1 MDAKEN
7 YLRAA
12 EMREPEW
19 IPCAVSIS
27 PPLWHRYRERME
39 DLVLRHPTIFGEHRK
54 GSRDFDDFGIRR
66 KGNEVTD
73 EWGCVWGFLV
83 DGLQGQVVKHP
94 LEDWEALDSYEP
106 PDPLLLNNVPEE
118 GAPPSLDS
126 FDKARDEVEDNKRRG
141 KLAVGHCSHGF
152 MFQRLY
158 YLRGFSNL
166 MKDFASEPPQLKKL
180 IDIVLDYNMKVIG
193 RWLDV
198 GLDLLVF
205 GDDVGIQDR
214 LPIHPVKFRR
224 YLIPAYSRMFMAARE
239 KDVHVFLHSDG
250 HIMEVA
256 EDLIDAG
263 VSILNPQDL
272 VNGVDDIRRRLKG
285 KVCIDL
291 DIDRQ
296 KIVPFGKPQEVK
308 RHIRRVVS
316 ALNSPEG
323 GFMMTAGI
331 YPPTPLENIE
341 ALCEALEEAGGGPK
355 F

>member
-7 YLRAA
+7 YLRAV

-27 PPLWHRYRERME
+27 PPLWHKYRERME
-39 DLVLRHPTIFGEHRK
+39 DLVLRRPMIFGEYRK

-66 KGNEVTD
+66 KGNTVTD
-73 EWGCVWGFLV
+73 EWGCVWQFLV
-83 DGLQGQVVKHP
+83 DGLQGQVMKHP
-94 LEDWEALDSYEP
+94 IEDWEALDSYEA
-106 PDPLLLNNVPEE
+106 PDPLLLNNVQEE
-118 GAPPSLDS
+118 GAPPSVNS
-126 FDKARDEVEDNKRRG
+126 FDKARNDVEEDRKEGN
-141 KLAVGHCSHGF
+141 LTVGHCSHGF

-166 MKDFASEPPQLKKL
+166 MKDFASEPPELKRL
-180 IDIVLDYNMKVIG
+180 IDIVLGYNMKVIR

-198 GLDLLVF
+198 GVEVLVF
-205 GDDVGIQDR
+205 GDDLGMQDR
-214 LPIHPVKFRR
+214 LPIHPEKFRK
-224 YLIPAYSRMFMAARE
+224 YMVPAYSRMFMPARE
-239 KDVHVFLHSDG
+239 KGVHVFLHSDG

-256 EDLIDAG
+256 DDLIGAG
-263 VSILNPQDL
+263 VSILNLQDL
-272 VNGVDDIRRRLKG
+272 VNGVDNIRGRLKG

-296 KIVPFGKPQEVK
+296 RIVPFGTPQEVK

-331 YPPTPLENIE
+331 YPPTPLGNIE
-341 ALCEALEEAGGGPK
+341 ALCEAMEEAGGGPR